1 MPSLRSPRTLSI
13 WRGAAAAGIS
23 LLLASSSLCLAQ
35 GGGENTPPPAA
46 EPAAPASP
54 APEAKDVIARYVKA
68 IGGESAVRAQ
78 KSRMMKGEMSMEGMG
93 AAPLVIYFAAPN
105 RMLVE
110 VQVPDMGQFR
120 QGFDGEVAWSLDP
133 FSGPSIL
140 DDEQLAATRDQAD
153 FYGEVNFDKRFK
165 SMESTGEKEFDG
177 VKCYA
182 LKMVSN
188 REEES
193 TYFFEVESGLLR
205 GTTQVQETGMGPM
218 EMKSINKEYKEF
230 GGVKFPVH
238 TDIEMMG
245 MVRSLKFTTIEIDT
259 VKDEMF
265 VLPDEIK
272 ALVEKGKAEEP
283 ADEGEPEKPE
293 PGREN

>member
-1 MPSLRSPRTLSI
+1 MFSLRTSPTFNARC
-13 WRGAAAAGIS
+13 GAAAAGFAI
-23 LLLASSSLCLAQ
+23 LLTSSTLALAQ
-35 GGGENTPPPAA
+35 GGGEATPPATA
-46 EPAAPASP
+46 EPASP
-54 APEAKDVIARYVKA
+54 SAAAPEAKDVIARYVKA

-93 AAPLVIYFAAPN
+93 SAPLIIYFAAPN

-110 VQVPDMGQFR
+110 VEVPDMGQFR

-133 FSGPSIL
+133 FSGPSLL
-140 DDEQLAATRDQAD
+140 DDEQLAATREQAD
-153 FYGEVNFDKRFK
+153 FYGEIHFDKRFK
-165 SMESTGEKEFDG
+165 SMETTGEKEFDG
-177 VKCYA
+177 VNCYA
-182 LKMVSN
+182 LKMLNN
-188 REEES
+188 RDEES
-193 TYFFEVESGLLR
+193 TYFFEIESGLLR

-265 VLPDEIK
+265 ALPDEVK
-272 ALVEKGKAEEP
+272 ALVEKKKAGAEEP
-283 ADEGEPEKPE
+283 ADEGEPE